1 MIMQPITKEATM
13 IEEFKVEVGGKVLSE
28 IQKIKTQK
36 QRRGIKPIKKLKLH
50 CEIIG
55 MARAMKI
62 MCET

>member
-1 MIMQPITKEATM
+1 M

-36 QRRGIKPIKKLKLH
+36 QRRGIKPIKKLELH